1 MNVLVIGGACR
12 LTGQLIEKLHKEGH
26 RTYLLTGDKFTDGE
40 YPKVFERYDFDYDN
54 ESMMEIFKSVHPSV
68 TVYLGAFDTNYKW
81 EDDRSD
87 SVRFT
92 SGLTNL
98 LSAFSTGEYGRF
110 VYLSSS
116 DVYSGSY
123 AEDITEEVQTE
134 SGTYKGMAI
143 AMGESLCSRFQESR
157 HLDIVTLRIDNM
169 YYVPEKRSE
178 VSGVIATMCLTA
190 LMEKRLKIDPGHTM
204 SCIYIADAVEYIY
217 RLMMSAEH
225 FNNLYNISSAE
236 PVTERELAEAIKSAF
251 GDELEIVENSD
262 FGRRLILSNSRYDE
276 EFGIRIFH
284 HAAEVAE
291 KEMSLML
298 KKSNTFL
305 YEEVQKESIALR
317 LKKRLGRVG
326 AAILPFVETAVFFI
340 PFFLLYNR
348 AADSR
353 FFSNLDFYL
362 LYVILIAMVFG
373 QQQAIVAAVL
383 SVMGY
388 FFRQTYHQTG
398 FQLLMDYNTYVW
410 IAQLFILGLAVGY
423 LRDSITH
430 LRLETREEQDALRF
444 RINDIITINNSNV
457 RVKDILET
465 QIVNQDD
472 SIGKIYN
479 ITSQLE
485 RYMPEEVIFQA
496 AEMVSKLMNTKDAA
510 IYTVSNSDYARMA
523 SATSDSARRMG
534 HSIRYREMG
543 EVSEEI
549 LEKKVYINR
558 QINDQYPH
566 MAIGIFEDDNIRVI
580 IYVWGISWDRM
591 TLGQANVL
599 RVISF
604 LIQNALLSANRYM
617 DAIEHERYL
626 DGGAL
631 METTSFSNLVTA
643 FRGARDRG
651 LCLCVTLKVDVEPG
665 DVTSASE
672 KLTKKLRTSDYLG
685 TLSDGG
691 LYVLLA
697 DSGLAEAEFVLKRFE
712 EIGYHAYVTED
723 IPL

>member
-1 MNVLVIGGACR
+1 MNVLVIGGASR
-12 LTGQLIEKLHKEGH
+12 LTNQIIEKLHKEGH
-26 RTYLLTGDKFTDGE
+26 RIYLLTGDKFSEGE
-40 YPKVFERYDFDYDN
+40 YPKVFERYDFDYN
-54 ESMMEIFKSVHPSV
+54 SESMMEIFESVHPSV
-68 TVYLGAFDTNYKW
+68 TVYLGAFDTNYSW
-81 EDDRSD
+81 VEDRKDN
-87 SVRFT
+87 VRYI

-98 LSAFSTGEYGRF
+98 LSAFSTGDYGRF
-110 VYLSSS
+110 VYLSS
-116 DVYSGSY
+116 DEVYSGGNN
-123 AEDITEEVQTE
+123 EDISEEIPPDP
-134 SGTYKGMAI
+134 GTFKGMAV
-143 AMGESLCSRFQESR
+143 AMGESLCLQFQEAR
-157 HLDIVTLRIDNM
+157 KLDIVVARIDNLIF
-169 YYVPEKRSE
+169 VPEKKAEAVDAVARL
-178 VSGVIATMCLTA
+178 CLSA
-190 LMEKRLKIDPGHTM
+190 LLDGRITVRRDHVF
-204 SCIYIADAVEYIY
+204 SCIYIADATEYVY
-217 RLMMSAEH
+217 RLMTAAEH
-225 FNNLYNISSAE
+225 FQNLYNISSGE
-236 PVTERELAEAIKSAF
+236 PVDGVEIGEAIKR
-251 GDELEIVENSD
+251 GYGEDLEVDVAED
-262 FGRRLILSNSRYDE
+262 LQYRKILSKKRYDD

-284 HAAEVAE
+284 HVAEVAE
-291 KEMSLML
+291 KEMALMR

-305 YEEVQKESIALR
+305 YEEVKTER
-317 LKKRLGRVG
+317 FFDKVKKKLGYVG
-326 AAILPFVETAVFFI
+326 AAILPFIETALFFI
-340 PFFLLYNR
+340 PFFLLNNR
-348 AADSR
+348 ATDSR

-362 LYVILIAMVFG
+362 LYVILFAVVFG

-383 SVMGY
+383 SVIGY
-388 FFRQTYHQTG
+388 FYRQTYHQTG

-410 IAQLFILGLAVGY
+410 IAQLFIIGLVVGY

-430 LRLETREEQDALRF
+430 MKLEMKEEQDALRF
-444 RINDIITINNSNV
+444 RINDIITINKSNV

-496 AEMVSKLMNTKDAA
+496 AEMVSKLMNTKDVA
-510 IYTVSNSDYARMA
+510 IYTVSNADYARMA
-523 SATSDSARRMG
+523 SATSDFARKMG

-543 EVSEEI
+543 ELSEEI
-549 LEKKVYINR
+549 LEKKVFINR
-558 QINDQYPH
+558 QIDDQYPH

-580 IYVWGISWDRM
+580 IYVWGITWDRM

-626 DGGAL
+626 DGSAM
-631 METTSFSNLVTA
+631 METQSFSNLVQA

-651 LCLCVTLKVDVEPG
+651 LCLCVTLKVDIPPEEN
-665 DVTSASE
+665 AAAAE

-697 DSGLAEAEFVLKRFE
+697 DSGLQEAEFVLKRFAE
-712 EIGYHAYVTED
+712 VGYQSHVTED